1 MTTILHITSDAEWKV
16 ALRDGEYVAP
26 SLASEGFIHC
36 STHSQAAATAN
47 VYFRGATDL
56 VLLLIEEAAVTA
68 HVKYEPPVS
77 AARAGSTELFP
88 HIYGPLNLNAVVAVV
103 AFPPDADGSFTLP
116 DNMGSPSARR
126 PA

>member
-1 MTTILHITSDAEWKV
+1 MTTILHITSDAEWAI
-16 ALRDGEYVAP
+16 ALRDGVYVPP

-36 STHSQAAATAN
+36 STQGQAVATAN
-47 VYFRGATDL
+47 AYFRGAPNL
-56 VLLLIEEAAVTA
+56 VLLAIDEAAVTA
-68 HVKYEPPVS
+68 TVKHEPPIS

-88 HIYGPLNLNAVVAVV
+88 HIYGPLNVDAVVAVV

-116 DNMGSPSARR
+116 DNMASPTARR

>member
-1 MTTILHITSDAEWKV
+1 MPGEAHMTTILHIASSTEWES
-16 ALRDGEYVAP
+16 ALRNGVYEAP

-36 STHSQAAATAN
+36 STKGQVVATAN
-47 VYFRGATDL
+47 AYYRGATNL

-88 HIYGPLNLNAVVAVV
+88 HIYGP
-103 AFPPDADGSFTLP
+103 GI
-116 DNMGSPSARR
+116 
-126 PA
+126 